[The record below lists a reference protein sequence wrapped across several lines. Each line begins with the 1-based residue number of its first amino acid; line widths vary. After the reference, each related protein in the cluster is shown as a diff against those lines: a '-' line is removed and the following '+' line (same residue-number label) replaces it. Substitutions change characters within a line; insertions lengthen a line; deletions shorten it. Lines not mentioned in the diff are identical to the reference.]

1 MRDSSPA
8 SCRAVAARVTS
19 IPTTIP
25 PGGALLALADHP
37 TDGVAGLCHPAGMT
51 PRRGLSAGAITIVLG
66 AFCLV
71 SLAIGAIVNRTQTT
85 TPAPPAASDPFDRGA
100 FDRYWA
106 GPNVTPRTRNLVTS
120 VDWSGSVL
128 TAHTQLVADS
138 DAIEPATT
146 ICGALSGFWVGD
158 FHSVRVLD
166 GADQVLVSR
175 RTAGETCTWRR

>member
-8 SCRAVAARVTS
+8 SRRAVAARVTS
-19 IPTTIP
+19 MRSTIP
-25 PGGALLALADHP
+25 PGGALLAL
-37 TDGVAGLCHPAGMT
+37 DGVAGLCHPAGMT
-51 PRRGLSAGAITIVLG
+51 PRRPLSAGAITIVLG

-71 SLAIGAIVNRTQTT
+71 SLAIGAIVNQTQTT
-85 TPAPPAASDPFDRGA
+85 TPAPAASDPFDRAA
-100 FDRYWA
+100 FDAYWA
-106 GPNVTPRTRNLVTS
+106 GPNVTPRVRGLVAS

-146 ICGALSGFWVGD
+146 ICGALSGFWGGD
-158 FHSVRVLD
+158 FHSVRVVD

-175 RTAGETCTWRR
+175 HTAGETCTWRR